1 MLRIIAPMLAAP
13 LLFAAATASAQTPSP
28 PQQQHQALPGLVAT
42 NMATAHA
49 TVEAVDHAKR
59 TATLRADDG
68 HEFTVDVPDSVRNFD
83 QVQKGDK
90 INIEYQEATAIF
102 LRKPGE
108 GGGEST
114 GSTTP
119 PSPAAPSATQ
129 YGTVEVAPRGQKP
142 AGIETRV
149 VEITAIV
156 EDVDYGKRTVTLR
169 GPRGNVETI
178 DVGDRV
184 PNLDRVKKGDQVVVR
199 HTEAV
204 AASVSK

>member
-1 MLRIIAPMLAAP
+1 MLRFITSLLAAP
-13 LLFAAATASAQTPSP
+13 LLFAAATASAQTPL
-28 PQQQHQALPGLVAT
+28 PQEQQPQTLPGIVAT
-42 NMATAHA
+42 NMTTAHA

-68 HEFTVDVPDSVRNFD
+68 HEFTVDVPDSVRNLD

-108 GGGEST
+108 GGEST

-119 PSPAAPSATQ
+119 PSAAAPSATQ

-142 AGIETRV
+142 AGIETRI
-149 VEITAIV
+149 VEITTIV

-204 AASVSK
+204 AAKVTK